1 MVKTSSIAFIAVSF
15 LLSGILP
22 VILAFTLHRK
32 LKFLWKSV
40 LIGALIFLIF
50 QVLTRVPLIG
60 YLSQKIWFRE
70 FQMGH
75 FVLYGFLLALTAG
88 LCEEIGRFIGFK
100 FFLKSHLTWEN
111 GIGYGIGHGGLESV
125 TFVGIN
131 YLIYLIASI
140 IINTGHSL
148 PSVFQP
154 VMSLLTQTPSYQ
166 FLLGGIER
174 VFALTVQIGFSPI
187 VLYAVKNR
195 KISFLLL
202 AILLHTLL
210 DFSVVLLSKNVLLA
224 ESVVGIFAI
233 ISFMWILKS
242 RKYLE
247 VNASPMQKIE
257 NEKGGNNEN
266 N

>member
-1 MVKTSSIAFIAVSF
+1 MVKTSSIIFIAVSF
-15 LLSGILP
+15 LLSGMLP
-22 VILAFTLHRK
+22 IILAFTFHRK

-60 YLSQKIWFRE
+60 YLSQKIWFKE
-70 FQMGH
+70 FQTKH
-75 FVLYGFLLALTAG
+75 FVIYGFLLSLTAG

-100 FFLKSHLTWEN
+100 FFLKSHLIWEN

-131 YLIYLIASI
+131 YLIYLIVSI
-140 IINTGHSL
+140 VINTGHSL

-166 FLLGGIER
+166 FLLDGIER
-174 VFALTVQIGFSPI
+174 VFALTVQIGFSLI

-195 KISFLLL
+195 KISFLFL

-210 DFSVVLLSKNVLLA
+210 DFTAVLISRNVLLA

-247 VNASPMQKIE
+247 VNTSPMQK
-257 NEKGGNNEN
+257 
-266 N
+266 

>member
-1 MVKTSSIAFIAVSF
+1 MVKTSSIAFIAVGF

-22 VILAFTLHRK
+22 VILAFILHRK
-32 LKFLWKSV
+32 LEFVWKSV

-60 YLSQKIWFRE
+60 YLSQKIWFKE
-70 FQMGH
+70 LQMKH

-131 YLIYLIASI
+131 YLIYLIVSVVK
-140 IINTGHSL
+140 NTGHSL

-154 VMSLLTQTPSYQ
+154 AMSLLTQTPSYQ

-174 VFALTVQIGFSPI
+174 VFALTVQIGFSLI
-187 VLYAVKNR
+187 VLYAVKNKR
-195 KISFLLL
+195 FSFLLL
-202 AILLHTLL
+202 AVLLHTLL
-210 DFSVVLLSKNVLLA
+210 DFTAVLLSKNVLLA

-233 ISFMWILKS
+233 ISFMWIFKS

-247 VNASPMQKIE
+247 VNAAPMQKIE
-257 NEKGGNNEN
+257 NEKGNNEN

>member
-1 MVKTSSIAFIAVSF
+1 MVKTSSIIFIAVSF

-22 VILAFTLHRK
+22 VIIAFILHRK

-125 TFVGIN
+125 IFIGAY
-131 YLIYLIASI
+131 YLLFLIISI
-140 IINTGHSL
+140 VINTGHSL

-154 VMSLLTQTPSYQ
+154 LMSLLTQTPPYQ
-166 FLLGGIER
+166 FLLDGIER
-174 VFALTVQIGFSPI
+174 VFALTVQIGFSLI
-187 VLYAVKNR
+187 VLYAVKNK
-195 KISFLLL
+195 KISFLFL

-210 DFSVVLLSKNVLLA
+210 DFTAVLISKNVLLA
-224 ESVVGIFAI
+224 ESVVGVFAI
-233 ISFMWILKS
+233 ISFMWIFKS
-242 RKYLE
+242 KKYFE
-247 VNASPMQKIE
+247 VNAAPMQKIE
-257 NEKGGNNEN
+257 NEKGNNEN